1 LPSDEA
7 VAAGVQLCDA
17 VAAVHGAGVL
27 HRDIK
32 AANAVI
38 KADGTVVLMDFGAGQ
53 SVEGDPLRGVTG
65 TPLYLAPEVLD
76 GEQATVRSD
85 IYSLGVLLHYV
96 LTGGYP
102 VTATSLSELRLAHR
116 RRTEA
121 WESGKHRL
129 DSRIPSSLRP
139 LLERALDPK
148 PEGRQERVTALA
160 EELRGLQRAGGAR
173 RWRLRYAAAL
183 IVAAVGAGAFLTGGG
198 ESSQPERLAILPFAV
213 SGGGADTHVFREG
226 VTRDLIAHVERY
238 DDVRVIA
245 TTSVFS
251 DDVLELPLREI
262 GKRLGVSYVLTGQ
275 LTHAGT
281 QLAAEVRLVRTS
293 DEQVRWSTTY
303 NRPASELLDLNRA
316 IAADLIEELDLRKHV
331 ANGGTPPRNPEAYS
345 FYVRG
350 QAALDTFAAHSQ
362 RAAKQLFEQALAID
376 PNYAQAHA
384 GMARV
389 YLNGPPQI
397 AGLPAQEAME
407 RASAAAA
414 RALQIDPSLPDA
426 YVAAAVVKSARSD
439 WNGAEADYRH
449 AIAIAPNNVLALQEY
464 AHWLSLHGR
473 FEEALKHAEAAESRD
488 PLSPR
493 AIVARASVLRFARR
507 YDEALAATL
516 KALDINPLY
525 PAAQANAG
533 HCYEGLGRMNDA
545 VEAFQRWQSGG
556 NLAHAYGRS
565 GRVREARA
573 LIALLEERYARE
585 GVGAGEVAQGYIG
598 LGELESAFEWLERMG
613 HRWPTTL
620 KVAAVWDPLRPDPR
634 FKRLLQQRGLD
645 R

>member
-1 LPSDEA
+1 
-7 VAAGVQLCDA
+7 
-17 VAAVHGAGVL
+17 
-27 HRDIK
+27 
-32 AANAVI
+32 
-38 KADGTVVLMDFGAGQ
+38 
-53 SVEGDPLRGVTG
+53 
-65 TPLYLAPEVLD
+65 
-76 GEQATVRSD
+76 
-85 IYSLGVLLHYV
+85 
-96 LTGGYP
+96 
-102 VTATSLSELRLAHR
+102 
-116 RRTEA
+116 
-121 WESGKHRL
+121 
-129 DSRIPSSLRP
+129 
-139 LLERALDPK
+139 
-148 PEGRQERVTALA
+148 
-160 EELRGLQRAGGAR
+160 
-173 RWRLRYAAAL
+173 
-183 IVAAVGAGAFLTGGG
+183 
-198 ESSQPERLAILPFAV
+198 
-213 SGGGADTHVFREG
+213 VFREG

-251 DDVLELPLREI
+251 DEVLELPLREI

-275 LTHAGT
+275 LTHTGP

-293 DEQVRWSTTY
+293 DEQVRWSRKY

-316 IAADLIEELDLRKHV
+316 IAADLIQELDLRGSV
-331 ANGGTPPRNPEAYS
+331 ANGATPPRNPEAYY

-350 QAALDTFAAHSQ
+350 QAALDTFVANSQ
-362 RAAKQLFEQALAID
+362 RTAKQLFEQALSID

-389 YLNGPPQI
+389 YLSGNPQI
-397 AGLPAQEAME
+397 AGLPGHEALE
-407 RASAAAA
+407 RASEAAG
-414 RALQIDPSLPDA
+414 RAMNIDPSLPDA

-439 WNGAEADYRH
+439 WEGAEADYRH

-464 AHWLSLHGR
+464 AHWLSLHAR
-473 FEEALKHAEAAESRD
+473 FEEALKHAEAAESLD

-507 YDEALAATL
+507 YDEALAETL
-516 KALDINPLY
+516 KALDINPVY

-533 HCYEGLGRMNDA
+533 HCYEGLGRMNEA
-545 VEAFQRWQSGG
+545 IEAFQRWQSSG

-573 LIALLEERYARE
+573 LIALFEERYARE
-585 GVGAGEVAQGYIG
+585 GVSAGDAAQGYIG
-598 LGELESAFEWLERMG
+598 LGELNRAFEWLERMD

-620 KVAAVWDPLRPDPR
+620 KVAAVWDPLRSDPR